1 MLIYTYICIIIIY
14 NSCNNLNVLSC
25 SVNMLSLLFTEF
37 RSNGNWECSVPV
49 HPGLLLH
56 KSQPD
61 YRHVEKKHLHTTGR
75 VNQVL

>member
-1 MLIYTYICIIIIY
+1 MYMRVCNICKLWMYVLDILSILI
-14 NSCNNLNVLSC
+14 
-25 SVNMLSLLFTEF
+25 FTEF

-61 YRHVEKKHLHTTGR
+61 YRHVEKQHLHTTSKL
-75 VNQVL
+75 NIL